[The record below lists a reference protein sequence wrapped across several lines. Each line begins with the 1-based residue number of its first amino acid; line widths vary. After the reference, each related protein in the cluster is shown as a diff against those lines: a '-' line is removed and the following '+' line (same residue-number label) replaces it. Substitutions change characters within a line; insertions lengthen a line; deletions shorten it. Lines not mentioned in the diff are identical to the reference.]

1 MEFPHLN
8 DTKFPNLNTVDV
20 YAYKNVFD
28 YTRWVP
34 NTKIYLTNVRW
45 NGDYQD
51 VVKFKDDA
59 ARDDWFDKKVEE
71 SDCAATITSNTV
83 IINGTVK
90 VPMPYDVASQFNYL
104 VVDVPVMT
112 SDDKMIDYE
121 TAEGYRRWHF
131 FITDFTYGSPSA
143 TTLTLTLDFWTQY
156 INSVGISYMFL
167 ERGHA
172 PVAETDTETYLANPI
187 ENTKYLLAPDVNYGN
202 TTVSRGGKFVPFGNG
217 EKYVVFGS
225 VCPPADLGSM
235 GTVTEFASEYS
246 WSDPTFVNGT
256 NQPDGTGRWNQEHDV
271 RGYNWGNGKSYSN
284 TKTPA
289 RNSLT
294 EIGRGLNN
302 VNMYAVPESEADS
315 FINDCATKKPM
326 FLNTIKV
333 CFIAAREMLNG
344 FTAIKFNGHTIY
356 SVWGTENA
364 YEISKVKL
372 TKDMF
377 GIPDAYSKFAKLY
390 TSPYSELEIT
400 DNNGKSVTVK
410 VEETGE
416 MTAYGF
422 TATSY
427 PYLNIRTFLTGIGGI
442 GSEQYKWVN
451 MLGETTEE
459 MPNSDWYRFC
469 FDSKIPTWELYMDGE
484 TAWELNNYNRT
495 FGFGRESAIRNYTN
509 SAEAADNARENAY
522 DLADKNKTNAYNSAD
537 TAKRNAYNTANA
549 AKQNAYNSAQTIS
562 YNNSNTRACAS
573 QITSNNNANNSNQLA
588 VNNNYKNNMT
598 TNEAQRADSKMD
610 AANDLSIITTSEENQ
625 KTVSVATT
633 QFTSELASSVGNT
646 AGSIIGNASKGDIGG
661 AIGALVS
668 GIGSEVGSAI
678 TYSGT
683 TAITNCNSAISSAQ
697 QNFVFRQNIADDT
710 HNSLANSYSIQQSTS
725 NVEFNNN
732 TATANT
738 NASNNCNE
746 NNTNN
751 TVGTMRTNADNS
763 YNAATTNADNSY
775 NTATTNADNDRNTAR
790 NNAHYTAWQGLNAAQ
805 RILRNAQDS
814 AKALTNDAY
823 NYAPVTLCAGGS
835 QTDYAPD
842 FYKTRGIQI
851 KVRTQSEGA
860 ISQTASEFARYGYN
874 LNQIYNPESLTLMKH
889 FTYWKTRECWVYDK
903 CETNDTA
910 QTAIGLIFK
919 NGVTVWSDPDE
930 IGKVNPYDN

>member
-121 TAEGYRRWHF
+121 TAEGYSRWHF
-131 FITDFTYGSPSA
+131 FITDFAYGSPSA

-187 ENTKYLLAPDVNYGN
+187 DNTKYLLAPDVNYGS

-225 VCPPADLGSM
+225 VCPPSDLGSM
-235 GTVTEFASEYS
+235 GTVAESASEYS
-246 WSDPTFVNGT
+246 WSEPVFVNGT
-256 NQPDGTGRWNQEHDV
+256 NQPDDTGRWNQEHDV
-271 RGYNWGNGKSYSN
+271 SGYNWGNGKSYAN

-294 EIGRGLNN
+294 EIGRGMNN

-315 FINDCATKKPM
+315 FVNDCATKKPM

-344 FTAIKFNGHTIY
+344 FTAIEFNGHTIY

-427 PYLNIRTFLTGIGGI
+427 PYLNIRTFLTGIGGV
-442 GSEQYKWVN
+442 GSERYKWVN

-495 FGFGRESAIRNYTN
+495 FGFGRESAIRNYTS
-509 SAEAADNARENAY
+509 SAEAVDNARENAY
-522 DLADKNKTNAYNSAD
+522 DLADKNKQNAYNSAD
-537 TAKRNAYNTANA
+537 TAKRNAYNTATA
-549 AKQNAYNSAQTIS
+549 AKNNAYNSAQNMS
-562 YNNSNTRACAS
+562 NNHSNSRACAS
-573 QITSNNNANNSNQLA
+573 QITANNNACSTANLA
-588 VNNNYKNNMT
+588 ATQTNVSQQTKVDYERSKNNN
-598 TNEAQRADSKMD
+598 TN
-610 AANDLSIITTSEENQ
+610 ANTLSLITTAEENQ
-625 KTVSVATT
+625 RTNTIAQNETT
-633 QFTSELASSVGNT
+633 AAYAEGISSMVGGALKAGTS
-646 AGSIIGNASKGDIGG
+646 GDIGG
-661 AIGALVS
+661 GLSALAT
-668 GIGSEVGSAI
+668 GVGSMVAANTI
-678 TYSGT
+678 MN
-683 TAITNCNSAISSAQ
+683 TAQATINCNNALQEANAAYNFNCTADNNQYNITSNGYTFQ
-697 QNFVFRQNIADDT
+697 QNNTVLGNNVNNA
-710 HNSLANSYSIQQSTS
+710 TS
-725 NVEFNNN
+725 
-732 TATANT
+732 NT
-738 NASNNCNE
+738 NAANTCDE
-746 NNTNN
+746 NNTDN
-751 TVGTMRTNADNS
+751 TVSTMRTNADNS

-775 NTATTNADNDRNTAR
+775 STATTNADNDRNTAR
-790 NNAHYTAWQGLNAAQ
+790 NNAHYTAWQGLDAAQ
-805 RILRNAQDS
+805 RVLRNAQDS
-814 AKALTNDAY
+814 AKALTSDAY

-835 QTDYAPD
+835 HSDYAPD

-860 ISQTASEFARYGYN
+860 ISQTASEFARYGYK

>member
-235 GTVTEFASEYS
+235 GTVTESASEYS

-509 SAEAADNARENAY
+509 SAEAVDNARENAY
-522 DLADKNKTNAYNSAD
+522 DLADKNKQNAYNSAD

-598 TNEAQRADSKMD
+598 TNEAQRADTKMD

-732 TATANT
+732 TAAANT
-738 NASNNCNE
+738 NASNDCNE

-805 RILRNAQDS
+805 RVLRNAQDS
-814 AKALTNDAY
+814 AKALTNDAC
-823 NYAPVTLCAGGS
+823 NYAPVTLCTGGS

-919 NGVTVWSDPDE
+919 NGVTVWNDPDE

>member
-131 FITDFTYGSPSA
+131 FITDFAYGSPSA

-202 TTVSRGGKFVPFGNG
+202 DTVTRGGKFVPFGNG
-217 EKYVVFGS
+217 EKYVCFLS
-225 VCPPADLGSM
+225 VCPPSQISNM
-235 GTVTEFASEYS
+235 GTVNTGAGS
-246 WSDPTFVNGT
+246 WTDFVLVDDPT
-256 NQPDGTGRWNQEHDV
+256 QPDSSGRWSHEHKV
-271 RGYNWGNGKSYSN
+271 TGYNWGNGSSYAN

-289 RNSLT
+289 RNTLGNAS
-294 EIGRGLNN
+294 RGLNN
-302 VNMYAVPESEADS
+302 RTVYAVEESKAGD
-315 FINDCATKKPM
+315 FVNDVQDKCPM
-326 FLNTIKV
+326 FLQTLKA
-333 CFIAAREMLNG
+333 CFIIAREMLSFEG
-344 FTAIKFNGHTIY
+344 
-356 SVWGTENA
+356 A
-364 YEISKVKL
+364 YEIAGHIVQTVNGSKDAFDLDTVKL
-372 TKDMF
+372 TKSMF
-377 GIPDAYSKFAKLY
+377 GIQDEYSRFAKLY
-390 TSPYSELEIT
+390 TFPYSELEIT
-400 DNNGKSVTVK
+400 DNNGKTVSVRIET
-410 VEETGE
+410 TGE
-416 MTAYGF
+416 IKARGM
-422 TATSY
+422 SCLIY
-427 PYLNIRTFLTGIGGI
+427 PYLNMRMFLTGIGGI
-442 GSEQYKWVN
+442 GSDNYQWID
-451 MLGETTEE
+451 MRGTHEE
-459 MPNSDWYRFC
+459 SMSKSDWYKFC
-469 FDSKIPTWELYMDGE
+469 FDSDVPCYELYMDGE
-484 TAWELNNYNRT
+484 TSWELGNYNRAYSY
-495 FGFGRESAIRNYTN
+495 GREQAIRSYHTGN
-509 SAEAADNARENAY
+509 EAANNARENAY
-522 DLADKNKTNAYNSAD
+522 DLAEKNRQNAYNSAD
-537 TAKRNAYNTANA
+537 TAKQNAYNTANA
-549 AKQNAYNSAQTIS
+549 AKNNAYNDAQNMS
-562 YNNSNTRACAS
+562 NNHSNSRACAS
-573 QITSNNNANNSNQLA
+573 QITANNTANNTNNLY
-588 VNNNYKNNMT
+588 VNNLYKGRIV
-598 TNEAQRADSKMD
+598 TNEQNRADGKTSWANLITAITAD
-610 AANDLSIITTSEENQ
+610 AENQ
-625 KTVSVATT
+625 KTTSLANTETAATVA
-633 QFTSELASSVGNT
+633 ET
-646 AGSIIGNASKGDIGG
+646 AGQTAGGIISSAAKGDIGG
-661 AIGALVS
+661 AIGSIASGAGSMAGAL
-668 GIGSEVGSAI
+668 IRN
-678 TYSGT
+678 SGT
-683 TAITNCNSAISSAQ
+683 SAITNCTTAISNAQ
-697 QNFVFRQNIADDT
+697 QAYANHINSLDDT
-710 HNSLANSYSIQQSTS
+710 YNFNANSYSVTQCTDT
-725 NVEFNNN
+725 NTNNNN
-732 TATANT
+732 TAIANT
-738 NASNNCNE
+738 NTSNNCDY

-751 TVGTMRTNADNS
+751 TVSTMRTNADNS

-775 NTATTNADNDRNTAR
+775 NTATTNATNDKETAR
-790 NNAHYTAWQGLNAAQ
+790 KNAFYTAWQAQAANW
-805 RILRNAQDS
+805 RLLYNAQDA
-814 AKALTNDAY
+814 AKAQGADAY
-823 NYAPVTLCAGGS
+823 NYSPVTVCAATG
-835 QTDYAPD
+835 DPAPD
-842 FYKTRGIQI
+842 AHRTRGIQI
-851 KVRTQSEGA
+851 KVRTQSSDA
-860 ISQTASEFARYGYN
+860 IAQTASEFARYGYK

>member
-45 NGDYQD
+45 NGNYQD

-131 FITDFTYGSPSA
+131 FITDFAYGSPSA

-187 ENTKYLLAPDVNYGN
+187 DNTKYLLAPDVNYGS

-225 VCPPADLGSM
+225 VCPPSDLGSM
-235 GTVTEFASEYS
+235 GTVAESASEYS
-246 WSDPTFVNGT
+246 WSEPVFVNGT
-256 NQPDGTGRWNQEHDV
+256 NQPDDTGRWNQEHDV
-271 RGYNWGNGKSYSN
+271 TGYNWGNGKSYAN

-294 EIGRGLNN
+294 EIGRGMNN

-315 FINDCATKKPM
+315 FVNDCATKKPM

-344 FTAIKFNGHTIY
+344 FTAIEFNDHTIY

-416 MTAYGF
+416 MAAYGF

-427 PYLNIRTFLTGIGGI
+427 PYLNIRTFLTGIGGV

-459 MPNSDWYRFC
+459 MPHGDWYRFC

-495 FGFGRESAIRNYTN
+495 FGFGRESAIRNYTS
-509 SAEAADNARENAY
+509 SAEAVDNARENAY
-522 DLADKNKTNAYNSAD
+522 DLADKNKQNAYNSAD
-537 TAKRNAYNTANA
+537 TAKRNAYNTATA
-549 AKQNAYNSAQTIS
+549 AKNNAYNSAQTMDANQS
-562 YNNSNTRACAS
+562 NNRACAS
-573 QITSNNNANNSNQLA
+573 DITATNNACVYANIAADNS
-588 VNNNYKNNMT
+588 Y
-598 TNEAQRADSKMD
+598 RDGIADSDWLRAK
-610 AANDLSIITTSEENQ
+610 AKAEETNSLTKLTASEENQ
-625 KTVSVATT
+625 KTTSLATT
-633 QFTSELASSVGNT
+633 EMEATIAESAANT
-646 AGSIIGNASKGDIGG
+646 AGSIISSAAEGNIGG
-661 AIGALVS
+661 AIGSLVS
-668 GIGSEVGSAI
+668 GTGAMAGALIKN
-678 TYSGT
+678 SGT
-683 TAITNCNSAISSAQ
+683 TAVTNCTTAIAIAQETVNNQLVFIDKNYNGTNVSYAITQNNKIGDNNTSA
-697 QNFVFRQNIADDT
+697 T
-710 HNSLANSYSIQQSTS
+710 TS
-725 NVEFNNN
+725 N
-732 TATANT
+732 T
-738 NASNNCNE
+738 NRSNSCNE
-746 NNTNN
+746 SNTNN
-751 TVGTMRTNADNS
+751 TVSTMRTNADNS

-775 NTATTNADNDRNTAR
+775 STATTNADNDRNTAR
-790 NNAHYTAWQGLNAAQ
+790 NNAHYTAWQGLDAAQ
-805 RILRNAQDS
+805 RVLRNAQDS

-835 QTDYAPD
+835 HSDYAPD

-860 ISQTASEFARYGYN
+860 ISQTASEFARYGYK